1 MPQPRMQG
9 NWREDH
15 NRVFLDLQA
24 CHSSTLLKVTVD
36 GFTGREWTSLG
47 YQTGTSRRVTS
58 LQFAGALRAGPLW
71 PEFGVRLPLTARGFP
86 AGLQYILGFSTK
98 VN

>member
-1 MPQPRMQG
+1 MQG

-47 YQTGTSRRVTS
+47 YQTGTSHARTRAAS
-58 LQFAGALRAGPLW
+58 GGASGAAN
-71 PEFGVRLPLTARGFP
+71 TAD
-86 AGLQYILGFSTK
+86 
-98 VN
+98 